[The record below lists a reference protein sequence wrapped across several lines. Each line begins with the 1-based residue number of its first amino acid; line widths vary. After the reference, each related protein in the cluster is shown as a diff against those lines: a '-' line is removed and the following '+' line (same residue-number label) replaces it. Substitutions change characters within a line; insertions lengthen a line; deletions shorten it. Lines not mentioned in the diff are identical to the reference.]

1 MSEAPRALPRS
12 LVVVGLMGA
21 GKSAIGRRLAQHW
34 NLPFADADRVIEE
47 AAGLTIP
54 EIFARLG
61 EPAFRDGERRVIAR
75 LLEGPVQVI
84 ATGGGAFMDPETRAA
99 IKARGISVWLK
110 ADLDVLV
117 RRVARRTDRPLLKG
131 GEPREILAR
140 LMSDRNPTYAEAD
153 VAVESSDGPPEI
165 TVERVINAVG
175 EFMARRPDLGAA
187 A

>member
-1 MSEAPRALPRS
+1 MSGVLPLPRS
-12 LVVVGLMGA
+12 LVLVGLMGA

-84 ATGGGAFMDPETRAA
+84 ATGGGAFMDAETRAA
-99 IKARGISVWLK
+99 VKARGVSLWLK
-110 ADLDVLV
+110 ADLDVLA
-117 RRVARRTDRPLLKG
+117 RRVTRRTDRPLLKG

-140 LMSDRNPTYAEAD
+140 LMQERYPTYAEAD
-153 VAVESSDGPPEI
+153 ITVESSDGPPEM
-165 TVERVINAVG
+165 TVDHVVRAV
-175 EFMARRPDLGAA
+175 EAFIARRPDLGAA